1 MSDLNPKQKQ
11 AAEFRDGIAAIIAV
25 PGSGKT
31 RTMMERIGILVNKY
45 GIPPESIFGLTF
57 TRNASEEMRARLVPV
72 LGDLADRV
80 KLSTIHSFCLH
91 LLKVEGR
98 VFEILSGKEQLI
110 FIKNVMK
117 QLKVRDIT
125 VGTVIREISLA
136 KNNIISPS
144 EFKEFFEEDQS
155 MQKIAKIY
163 QEYDDDKERKL
174 FLDFD
179 DLLLETF
186 YLLRD
191 DIYIRAKY
199 QSTFPS
205 ILVDEFQDINPVQFE
220 ILRLLMSDDPEQ
232 EAPSSFWVAG
242 DDYQAIYSFTGASV
256 GNILTFQTMFPGAEM
271 HILDFNYRST
281 PQILSACQNL
291 IQYNLKQ
298 IHKDLKTNNPD
309 GEDVVVL
316 ESSSEETEALGLVTE
331 ITDLIER
338 KGYIWNEIAV
348 LYRANFQSR
357 YVEEAF
363 LQNKIPY
370 HIQNGQCFYDRREV
384 KILLDY
390 LRVIQNPD
398 SDEGDEA
405 LMNILNA
412 PTRYIGNIQKEQLRE
427 FSKERGVHLYRG
439 LTSMVFESPF
449 IRKNVREF
457 VSFMNL
463 LIITEEKSV
472 PSEVIDLIRTAWDYD
487 RYIVD
492 EDIPSPD
499 DVKIANINQLQLASA
514 RFSSIKAF
522 LDYTD
527 TFEDEAAT
535 DDKDGIQ
542 LMTIHKAKG
551 LEFRCVFVVGL
562 VENLLPSKKGNLE
575 EERRICFVAISRAK
589 ERLFL
594 SYPLTYLGQPA
605 RNPFSSMKCS
615 ATKHPPLNPPPKP
628 SHFAIHT
635 GSPQIHIKLTIYL
648 YKGAPLCLKSFIFAT
663 RIKSLNKRL
672 WSRMWP

>member
-1 MSDLNPKQKQ
+1 MSLNPKQQ
-11 AAEFRDGIAAIIAV
+11 EAAEFENGIAAVIAV

-31 RTMMERIGILVNKY
+31 KTMMERVAKLINDY
-45 GIPPESIFGLTF
+45 HIPPENILGLTF
-57 TRNASEEMRARLVPV
+57 TRNAAEEMRSRLIPV
-72 LGDLADRV
+72 LGDQADRV

-91 LLKVEGR
+91 LLKTEGK

-117 QLKVRDIT
+117 RLKIRDIT
-125 VGTVIREISLA
+125 VGTVLREISLA

-144 EFKEFFEEDQS
+144 EFKEFFEGDKS
-155 MQKIAKIY
+155 MQKIAEIY
-163 QEYDDDKERKL
+163 QEYDDEKERKL

-179 DLLLETF
+179 DLLLETY
-186 YLLRD
+186 YLLLN
-191 DIYIRAKY
+191 DIDIRSKY

-220 ILRLLMSDDPEQ
+220 ILRLLMSDDPEK
-232 EAPSSFWVAG
+232 ETPSSFWVAG

-271 HILDFNYRST
+271 FILQENYRST
-281 PQILSACQNL
+281 PQILAACQNL
-291 IQYNLKQ
+291 IQHNLKQ
-298 IHKDLKTNNPD
+298 IHKELLTNNPD

-316 ESSSEETEALGLVTE
+316 ESSNEETEALSLVTE
-331 ITDLIER
+331 ITDLYER
-338 KGYIWNEIAV
+338 KGYIWNDIAV

-363 LQNKIPY
+363 MQHKIPY

-390 LRVIQNPD
+390 LRVINAPE

-412 PTRYIGNIQKEQLRE
+412 PTRYIGNIQKDMLRE
-427 FSKERGVHLYRG
+427 YCRERGVYQYRG
-439 LTSMVFESPF
+439 LTGMTFQSPF
-449 IRKNVREF
+449 IRKNVWEF
-457 VSFMNL
+457 LSFMDP
-463 LIITEEKSV
+463 LIASAETLE
-472 PSEVIDLIRTAWDYD
+472 PAEVIGLIRTSWDYD

-492 EDIPSPD
+492 EDIPSPV
-499 DVKIANINQLQLASA
+499 DVKVSNIDQLQLAAA

-522 LDYTD
+522 LEYTD
-527 TFEDEAAT
+527 TFEDEAVT
-535 DDKDGIQ
+535 DAKDGIQ

-551 LEFRCVFVVGL
+551 LEFKVVFVIGL

-605 RNPFSSMKCS
+605 KKSVFLEEMLGNK
-615 ATKHPPLNPPPKP
+615 TP
-628 SHFAIHT
+628 S
-635 GSPQIHIKLTIYL
+635 
-648 YKGAPLCLKSFIFAT
+648 LKSAA
-663 RIKSLNKRL
+663 
-672 WSRMWP
+672 